1 MLGIC
6 DEVGAGVEEEEAR
19 EASVVVVVF
28 IKRSVH
34 EMTVVRLVSGEERS
48 LRYSKSAAQ
57 GSVGEGEV
65 MREESYR

>member
-1 MLGIC
+1 MGFLSGGG
-6 DEVGAGVEEEEAR
+6 VGVEEEEAR
-19 EASVVVVVF
+19 DASVVVVVF